1 LDEYEITGVINGKN
15 GMISHCAV
23 KGYGIQPIAIMEKLI
38 REEPCSFFIYD
49 KENKLNV
56 YARTSPNGTTYL
68 TTNPHGSGRNML
80 NFLPVFYKPKLR
92 QLIESIR

>member
-1 LDEYEITGVINGKN
+1 LDEYEIAGVFNDKN

-23 KGYGIQPIAIMEKLI
+23 KGYGIQPIAIIEKLI
-38 REEPCSFFIYD
+38 REEPCSFFIFD

-56 YARTSPNGTTYL
+56 HARTSPNGTAYL
-68 TTNPHGSGRNML
+68 TTDPHGSGRNAL
-80 NFLPVFYKPKLR
+80 NFLPLFDKPILR